1 MSSSSSS
8 PPVGTAPTFADW
20 VFIAVLVGA
29 IALVAYLGAI
39 MFEHAQQTEKS
50 KRNAEGLVTWL
61 STASAQRFNPD
72 YPVKAC
78 AGGGDAKTSTWGACL
93 EHLMA
98 NDFKSMQ
105 NPFNGKPPAFI
116 EACNPSDR
124 SLKGEIVLLKNTAT
138 APGSAVASISSQLVA
153 EDSIDQKLQLSIG
166 ICDKGA
172 YLVKVSDFEF

>member
-20 VFIAVLVGA
+20 IFIAVLVGA
-29 IALVAYLGAI
+29 IALVAYLGKIAY
-39 MFEHAQQTEKS
+39 EQAQKIETS

-61 STASAQRFNPD
+61 SKASAERFNPD

-78 AGGGDAKTSTWGACL
+78 AGGGDAKTSNWGACL
-93 EHLMA
+93 EHLLT

-105 NPFNGKPPAFI
+105 NAFNGKPPAFI
-116 EACNPSDR
+116 EACNPSDK

-138 APGSAVASISSQLVA
+138 APGSAVASVSSQLVA
-153 EDSIDQKLQLSIG
+153 EDSIDQKLQLSLG
-166 ICDKGA
+166 ICEQGA
-172 YLVKVSDFEF
+172 YPVKVSDFEF